1 VPRRPRLTFQD
12 NALLDPTKQAALLDQ
27 IKSMGGTGIQ
37 QDVVWGNVRKN
48 GGYDPAAIQAL
59 QALAQAANQRGIR
72 PQFRLMGTPY
82 YQQQHQPGVD
92 TTLSAT
98 NPNATVMRQFATDMA
113 KTFGGQVSKYSVW
126 DEPNVHSFL
135 MQDNPATAA
144 RTYRGLYEAA
154 YQGIKQ
160 ANPNAKVGL
169 GEITSGDP
177 KATGAASSIGFLKQI
192 LAGKN
197 LRADYVAVHPYQWSN
212 PAQHPKGMDPGF
224 AGISNLGAVNQV
236 IRQAYSSGRLRTATG
251 KRPGLSL
258 SEYGYKTD
266 AVPNAHTRS
275 AWLRKSMQEAQQ
287 AGVSDVNLYQLVP
300 SKKGDYWDSTVPG
313 EFRSALKKMRGR
325 SSF

>member
-12 NALLDPTKQAALLDQ
+12 NALLDPAKQAGLLDQ

-37 QDVVWGNVRKN
+37 QDVVWGNVRKS

-59 QALAQAANQRGIR
+59 QNLAKAANQRGIR

-82 YQQQHQPGVD
+82 YQAQHQPGVD

-98 NPNATVMRQFATDMA
+98 SPNATVMRQFATDMA
-113 KTFGGQVSKYSVW
+113 RTFGGQVSKYSVW

-135 MQDNPATAA
+135 MQENPTLAA

-154 YQGIKQ
+154 YQGIKA

-177 KATGAASSIGFLKQI
+177 RASGPASSLGFLKQI

-197 LRADYVAVHPYQWSN
+197 LRADYVAIHPYQWSN
-212 PAQHPKGMDPGF
+212 PARHPKGMEPGF
-224 AGISNLGAVNQV
+224 AGISNLDAVNRV
-236 IRQAYSSGRLRTATG
+236 IRGAYARGGLRTATG
-251 KRPGLSL
+251 KRPSLSL
-258 SEYGYKTD
+258 SEYGYKKD
-266 AVPNAHTRS
+266 AVPNPHTRS
-275 AWLRKSMQEAQQ
+275 EWLRRSLQQAQE

-313 EFRSALKKMRGR
+313 QFRSVLKKMRGR
-325 SSF
+325 STF